1 MRRYQSTLKMILN
14 MSVYV
19 VVVVTLP
26 PLLTKPKVT
35 IHASSVSGQMFCES
49 RKKVMAA
56 TMSCDRRET

>member
-1 MRRYQSTLKMILN
+1 

-26 PLLTKPKVT
+26 SLLTKPKVT
-35 IHASSVSGQMFCES
+35 IHASSVSGQTFCES
-49 RKKVMAA
+49 RKKGIAA